1 MASMR
6 TGKRLSLGMNI
17 AYRNLGP
24 SSRLSGFKMNAFPM
38 PYKIVATTLLTI
50 FVVTMGV
57 LNLRDRE
64 SWKDPTDGV
73 FWVETGSGLKAA
85 EVATDSPGAR
95 AGIKTGDMLI
105 SLDGKAI
112 ANLGEYFDELYRV
125 GPEGSLIFG
134 ITSGIGSRNIMMQ
147 LAPRALLQPKD
158 GLRAILAFLY
168 LGIGFFVM
176 IRGGNLSRAFHFYLI
191 CLAAFVLYLFS
202 YTPKWGGLDQCV
214 YALSVAAILVLPALF
229 VHFCLRFPI
238 DPKPERT
245 LAPLLYAPVAVL
257 GSGHLLWITGH
268 LANAGLPR
276 DARAVQIIDRIQL
289 VYFCAGLLAGGII
302 LLRRK
307 LASRDLTIRQQMKWV
322 SYGTLAGIVP
332 FVLIYAVPT
341 LFGMRASFAMLAS
354 QLFLSL
360 IPLSFAYAI
369 LRFRLLDVEVIVR
382 RGAAYLMASSLLLAL
397 YLVFVLVLGR
407 WIESIVPDADFVMI
421 CVAVLAIAMMFA
433 PLRNSIQAR
442 LDRIF
447 YKEQFDDRASLLEF
461 AHTLSSEISLSRLSR
476 RILERIART
485 FQIEQ
490 VALFLADPTSPNRF
504 RLADSQGLDA
514 SMAQA
519 WYLEESELGQEIVPD
534 GLDRPRADHS
544 LRHAHPVLAAKGI
557 HYLQD
562 LRIRG
567 RRIGV
572 LGLGQL
578 PLDQHFTSEDL
589 DLLAALSGYA
599 GIALENANLYL
610 SIENKALELE
620 RLRIY
625 TENIL
630 ESINIAVLALDLKGM
645 CTSCNRAF
653 EELYGVGRNQIAG
666 SGVENLL
673 GQDVVA
679 SIRAASGTEGWDLKS
694 TGNIFKLYLQNL
706 QGDKLIVNLS
716 IIPLVDTLG
725 ANSGCLIV
733 MDDITEKVRLEDQL
747 LQVEKMSSLGLLAA
761 GVAHEVNTP
770 ITGISSYAQMLLKDT
785 PDDDARKP
793 ILEKIEKQTFRA
805 AEIVNGLL
813 NFARMNGSEFADL
826 DLNRLIQ
833 ESLCLLEHQLKQNH
847 VEIEYSPDQS
857 IPLVYGNAGKLQQVF
872 VNLFL
877 NARDAMPTGGT
888 LKVATSK
895 NDIMVVVDIRDS
907 GVGISPENIRKIY
920 DPFFTTKSTGKGTGL
935 GLAVTYGIIQEHG
948 GRILVD
954 SVPAQGTHF
963 TLKLPT
969 RQSLH

>member
-1 MASMR
+1 
-6 TGKRLSLGMNI
+6 
-17 AYRNLGP
+17 
-24 SSRLSGFKMNAFPM
+24 
-38 PYKIVATTLLTI
+38 
-50 FVVTMGV
+50 
-57 LNLRDRE
+57 
-64 SWKDPTDGV
+64 
-73 FWVETGSGLKAA
+73 
-85 EVATDSPGAR
+85 
-95 AGIKTGDMLI
+95 
-105 SLDGKAI
+105 
-112 ANLGEYFDELYRV
+112 
-125 GPEGSLIFG
+125 
-134 ITSGIGSRNIMMQ
+134 
-147 LAPRALLQPKD
+147 
-158 GLRAILAFLY
+158 
-168 LGIGFFVM
+168 M

-476 RILERIART
+476 RIIERIART

-653 EELYGVGRNQIAG
+653 EEPLWCWPQSDRRQRRREPAGPGCGRFDPSSLWDGGVGSQ
-666 SGVENLL
+666 
-673 GQDVVA
+673 
-679 SIRAASGTEGWDLKS
+679 
-694 TGNIFKLYLQNL
+694 
-706 QGDKLIVNLS
+706 
-716 IIPLVDTLG
+716 VDW
-725 ANSGCLIV
+725 
-733 MDDITEKVRLEDQL
+733 
-747 LQVEKMSSLGLLAA
+747 
-761 GVAHEVNTP
+761 
-770 ITGISSYAQMLLKDT
+770 
-785 PDDDARKP
+785 
-793 ILEKIEKQTFRA
+793 
-805 AEIVNGLL
+805 
-813 NFARMNGSEFADL
+813 
-826 DLNRLIQ
+826 
-833 ESLCLLEHQLKQNH
+833 
-847 VEIEYSPDQS
+847 
-857 IPLVYGNAGKLQQVF
+857 
-872 VNLFL
+872 
-877 NARDAMPTGGT
+877 
-888 LKVATSK
+888 
-895 NDIMVVVDIRDS
+895 
-907 GVGISPENIRKIY
+907 
-920 DPFFTTKSTGKGTGL
+920 
-935 GLAVTYGIIQEHG
+935 
-948 GRILVD
+948 
-954 SVPAQGTHF
+954 
-963 TLKLPT
+963 
-969 RQSLH
+969 